1 MRSKNS
7 DKKLTVKTVSFF
19 FAVPKNKPCKRNNRQ
34 ISDNTKIAAKQGNA
48 EERPDAGC
56 EIKRWKAAAEMSSVF
71 NIPPD
76 ISKAD
81 KPQGFGD
88 RVPDSR

>member
-1 MRSKNS
+1 MLTLLEALDELNSKS
-7 DKKLTVKTVSFF
+7 ESEL
-19 FAVPKNKPCKRNNRQ
+19 VPKNKPCKRNNRQ

-56 EIKRWKAAAEMSSVF
+56 EIKRWKAAAEMSSFF

-81 KPQGFGD
+81 KPQEFEG
-88 RVPDSR
+88 RAPDSR

>member
-1 MRSKNS
+1 MQIHIRAECPEPWG
-7 DKKLTVKTVSFF
+7 L
-19 FAVPKNKPCKRNNRQ
+19 KNKPCKRNNRQ

-56 EIKRWKAAAEMSSVF
+56 EIKRWKAAAEMSSFF

-81 KPQGFGD
+81 KPQEFEGGTLI
-88 RVPDSR
+88 SR